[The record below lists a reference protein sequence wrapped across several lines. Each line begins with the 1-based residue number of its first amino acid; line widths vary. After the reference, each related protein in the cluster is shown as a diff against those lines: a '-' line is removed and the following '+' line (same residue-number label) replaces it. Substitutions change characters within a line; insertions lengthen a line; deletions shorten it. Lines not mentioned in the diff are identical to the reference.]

1 MKDISKI
8 DPKHNIII
16 KGAKLHNL
24 KNIDVVIPRNKF
36 TVVTGLSG
44 SGKSSL
50 AYDTLYAEGQ
60 RRYVES
66 LSSYAR
72 QFMGKLNKPKVDY
85 IKGISPAIAVE
96 QKINTSN
103 PRSTVGTKTEIYD
116 YLKLLFAR
124 IGKTYSPVS
133 NKIVK
138 KDSVSDVVDKIISF
152 DAKTKLLLYHQL
164 NHQRKRSQRKELKYL
179 RNRVLLEFLRKV
191 K

>member
-1 MKDISKI
+1 MSDVLKA
-8 DPKHNIII
+8 DPKKNIII

-24 KNIDVVIPRNKF
+24 KNIDVVIPRNKM
-36 TVVTGLSG
+36 TVITGLSG
-44 SGKSSL
+44 SGKSTL

-60 RRYVES
+60 RRYIES

-116 YLKLLFAR
+116 YLKLLFTR
-124 IGKTYSPVS
+124 IGKTYSPIS

-138 KDSVSDVVDKIISF
+138 KENLKSIKEMG
-152 DAKTKLLLYHQL
+152 KLMSTL
-164 NHQRKRSQRKELKYL
+164 KLKYSGKIDMSIAGKL
-179 RNRVLLEFLRKV
+179 AKEVLK
-191 K
+191 